1 MTLQAIAHGW
11 RMDCT
16 FYIGGILVRV
26 ASEAQRI
33 WRSRDQLDVGC
44 ISGVPD
50 LMAGR
55 AAHADRRMDELALGL
70 VFMAGNASGSVRLRV
85 QRDRM
90 FRSEGAAHKRE
101 HHKETAQGAWP
112 ASCPGI

>member
-11 RMDCT
+11 RMDRT

-44 ISGVPD
+44 ISGVAN

-70 VFMAGNASGSVRLRV
+70 VFMAGNASGSVRLRIKW
-85 QRDRM
+85 DRM
-90 FRSEGAAHKRE
+90 FRGEGAAHKDER
-101 HHKETAQGAWP
+101 HKETAQGARP
-112 ASCPGI
+112 VSSFRT